1 MNETQKRVAVIGAG
15 IAGLS
20 AAEELAR
27 AGFAPV
33 VFDKGRGPGGRTS
46 MRRAPPF
53 EFDHGAQYFT
63 ARDEGFVE
71 RVRHWQSEG
80 VVAPWTGRIVALAS
94 GRVSELRE
102 PTLRW
107 VGVPAM
113 NALATRLARELDVR
127 CNTQVSSASFEGGA
141 WRLRNAA
148 GELLGHFELLVA
160 TLPLP
165 QAAALFRG
173 QSELAQRAAQVE
185 ASPCWAVLVGLH
197 ERLAVEFDGAF
208 CHDSGLS
215 WIARNNSKPG
225 RAAGESWVLHATP
238 EWTRAHL
245 ELPREQV
252 AARLIDEFAR
262 ASGVELQPLAHSDAH
277 RWRYA
282 LPAPLEPSGPSSVA
296 SPAPLAWLDDARA
309 LAFAGDGCVGGRVEG
324 AFLSGQAAA
333 RALVARG

>member
-1 MNETQKRVAVIGAG
+1 MNAPKKRVAVIGAG
-15 IAGLS
+15 VAGL
-20 AAEELAR
+20 AAADEFAR
-27 AGFAPV
+27 GGFAPV

-46 MRRAPPF
+46 VRRAPPF

-63 ARDEGFVE
+63 ARDEGFIE
-71 RVRHWQSEG
+71 RVRQWRTEG

-94 GRVSELRE
+94 GRVTELRE

-113 NALATRLARELDVR
+113 NAPAQRLARELNVR
-127 CNTQVSSASFEGGA
+127 CSTTVSSATFEHGA
-141 WRLRNAA
+141 WRLLDAEGA
-148 GELLGHFELLVA
+148 SLGEFELLVA

-165 QAAALFRG
+165 QAAELFRG
-173 QSELAQRAAQVE
+173 QNELAQRAAQVE
-185 ASPCWAVLVGLH
+185 ANPCWVVLVGLH
-197 ERLAVEFDGAF
+197 QRLAVEFDGAF

-215 WIARNNSKPG
+215 WVARNNSKPG
-225 RAAGESWVLHATP
+225 RAASESWVLHATP

-245 ELPREQV
+245 ELSREQV

-262 ASGVELQPLAHSDAH
+262 ASGVELQPLAHADAH

-282 LPAPLEPSGPSSVA
+282 LPAPVESCSA
-296 SPAPLAWLDDARA
+296 STWLDRERA

-333 RALVARG
+333 RELAALRRSAT